1 MGKAGKALKQ
11 VLEIHGISQNKLAVT
26 IGTGRSNVHRWVNE
40 MTDPVA
46 EAVLEI
52 RDALKKINPSAAED
66 FIRLYLGDASEDEN
80 QP

>member
-52 RDALKKINPSAAED
+52 RDALKKISPAAAEE
-66 FIRLYLGDASEDEN
+66 FIRLYLENSSEDEK